1 MAKRPVSRTKAREIL
16 EHGEARGHKLTKKQR
31 GLFGAIAGGS
41 PLKKYH
47 NSPDVYDD
55 TALGETPPKREYHAE
70 QENLHTREGKR
81 AGGTPAGVQQHS
93 GTESP
98 RVETETRMAAAKSTP
113 SGGARRWPSG
123 VDRFNDDE
131 V

>member
-1 MAKRPVSRTKAREIL
+1 MPLTREGRKVKRAMVKQYGAKKGEEGFYATMTKYD
-16 EHGEARGHKLTKKQR
+16 KKWHR
-31 GLFGAIAGGS
+31 
-41 PLKKYH
+41 
-47 NSPDVYDD
+47 SPDVYDD

-70 QENLHTREGKR
+70 QENVHAREGKR
-81 AGGTPAGVQQHS
+81 AGGTPAGAQQNS

-123 VDRFNDDE
+123 VDRFNDSG